1 MNRFQVKIVLVFL
14 AVVLLQ
20 SPMLKIGLTARFGF
34 IDYLD
39 ELLLVLLSPVW
50 LKGVV
55 VLSRLGMFGR
65 IALVALAAYV
75 VMGVISWVF
84 LMPVPLTGLLLQ
96 TFLDLKFPLVVLT
109 ILGVGSWFWLWSRI
123 AVILKVLLIVSGPLV
138 VWQLLDPGSYTSFFP
153 HGAHTSPLRVGDLAF
168 QRAAGAFW
176 FPGQLALVSAVVMAQ
191 QIWDH
196 SSRKLKVSRLGWIIY
211 CGLLLVSTLSR
222 LEIVGALLSLG
233 IVFALTRKA
242 RFAGERYA
250 LFTVSLA
257 VVIFALVQGGWAY
270 LEATV
275 DVLQLHD
282 VSNATTA

>member
-123 AVILKVLLIVSGPLV
+123 DRKSTRLNSSHVAISYAVFCLKKK
-138 VWQLLDPGSYTSFFP
+138 QTSI
-153 HGAHTSPLRVGDLAF
+153 T
-168 QRAAGAFW
+168 
-176 FPGQLALVSAVVMAQ
+176 
-191 QIWDH
+191 
-196 SSRKLKVSRLGWIIY
+196 
-211 CGLLLVSTLSR
+211 
-222 LEIVGALLSLG
+222 
-233 IVFALTRKA
+233 
-242 RFAGERYA
+242 
-250 LFTVSLA
+250 
-257 VVIFALVQGGWAY
+257 
-270 LEATV
+270 
-275 DVLQLHD
+275 
-282 VSNATTA
+282 